1 MGEARGSRA
10 EAISIQG
17 TTAPLSMTVRAPR
30 RAGSGKRQMARERPI
45 EKVRNIGIMAHID
58 AGKTTLTERILY
70 YSGRVRRM
78 GEVHDGAAVMDWMDQ
93 EKQRGITITSAATT
107 CYWLDH
113 RVNIIDTPGH
123 VDFTVEVERSLRV
136 LDGAIAVFC
145 GVGGVESQSEA
156 VWKQADEYG
165 VPRLAF
171 VNKMD
176 RVGADFWRAVDM
188 MVERLGA
195 HPVPVQFPI
204 GAGEDFDGV
213 VDLVHMKAIRYDQK
227 SLGAEFVEEE
237 IPEEHAADAERL
249 RASMIEQSVEADD
262 ELFEKYVH
270 GDALT
275 DEEIVR
281 ALRKAT
287 IGGKIVPVFCGAA
300 LKNVGVQRILDGVVD
315 YLPSPADIPPVTGT
329 NPYTEKDE
337 TREADDEKP
346 VAALAFKIASDS
358 YVGRLTYL
366 RMYSGTLRK
375 GDQLLNPRTE
385 KKERIGRI
393 LLMHANKQEDL
404 TEAHS
409 GEIVAVVGPKSTGT
423 GDTLCDVK
431 KPITLESMVFPE
443 PVVSV
448 AIEPKTKADEDKLS
462 QALARLSDEDPTFVT
477 RIDDE
482 TGQLIIS
489 GMGELHLEV
498 LTTRMLREFGVRANV
513 GKPMV
518 AYRETI
524 TEAAVASGQF
534 IRQSGGKGQYGDV
547 KIRIE
552 PLADGGFEF
561 VDEIRGGAIPREF
574 IPAARHGIESA
585 MENGILAGYPLVD
598 VKVTLLGG
606 SYHDVDS
613 TEIAFRAAGSIA
625 FREAAMK
632 AHPVLLEPILEI
644 EIVVPEQYVGEVIA
658 DLNARGGR
666 IEGTRMRGDARIV
679 DATVPLGRMFGYA
692 TAIRSLTQGRASYTT
707 QFARYAMVPPDKQER
722 IMSGWGWT

>member
-1 MGEARGSRA
+1 
-10 EAISIQG
+10 
-17 TTAPLSMTVRAPR
+17 
-30 RAGSGKRQMARERPI
+30 
-45 EKVRNIGIMAHID
+45 
-58 AGKTTLTERILY
+58 
-70 YSGRVRRM
+70 
-78 GEVHDGAAVMDWMDQ
+78 
-93 EKQRGITITSAATT
+93 
-107 CYWLDH
+107 
-113 RVNIIDTPGH
+113 
-123 VDFTVEVERSLRV
+123 
-136 LDGAIAVFC
+136 
-145 GVGGVESQSEA
+145 
-156 VWKQADEYG
+156 
-165 VPRLAF
+165 
-171 VNKMD
+171 
-176 RVGADFWRAVDM
+176 
-188 MVERLGA
+188 
-195 HPVPVQFPI
+195 
-204 GAGEDFDGV
+204 
-213 VDLVHMKAIRYDQK
+213 
-227 SLGAEFVEEE
+227 
-237 IPEEHAADAERL
+237 
-249 RASMIEQSVEADD
+249 
-262 ELFEKYVH
+262 
-270 GDALT
+270 
-275 DEEIVR
+275 
-281 ALRKAT
+281 
-287 IGGKIVPVFCGAA
+287 
-300 LKNVGVQRILDGVVD
+300 VGVQRILDGVVD

-477 RIDDE
+477 RTDDE

-561 VDEIRGGAIPREF
+561 VDEVRNGAIPREF

-613 TEIAFRAAGSIA
+613 TDIAFRAAGSIA

-666 IEGTRMRGDARIV
+666 IEGTRVRGDARIV